1 MARVQQP
8 GTSDGGVSRRPSA
21 IAVPPRADMV
31 LLPIAILAVSTSGPL
46 MAAAA
51 APALA
56 VAMWRNVLATAVI
69 APFALLRHRAELAG
83 MTARE
88 RSLTFASGLLLALHF
103 ATWTPSL
110 RYTSV
115 ASATAIVCGQPIWV
129 ALIARATGHDV
140 PRRVWWGI
148 ALSLGSVIVLTGVD
162 FSLEPRAL
170 IGDLLAL
177 VGGIFSA
184 LYTVVGAEVRRT
196 VSTTSYTV
204 LCYGTSGLALLLIC
218 LVARVDITGF
228 SGKTWLQLLALTFGA
243 QLLGHSLINRV
254 LRTTSPTVVS
264 LALLFEVVGAAVIA
278 AIYLGQT
285 PPLAALP
292 AALLLLVGIGIVV
305 SSRPRDVEPS
315 IAAD

>member
-8 GTSDGGVSRRPSA
+8 GTSDAGASRPPSA
-21 IAVPPRADMV
+21 VAAPPRAD
-31 LLPIAILAVSTSGPL
+31 LLLMPIAILAVSTSGPL

-56 VAMWRNVLATAVI
+56 VALWRNLLATAVI
-69 APFALLRHRAELAG
+69 GPYALVRHRAELAA
-83 MTARE
+83 MSARE
-88 RSLTFASGLLLALHF
+88 RKWTFGAGLLLALHF

-115 ASATAIVCGQPIWV
+115 ASATAIVCSQPIWV
-129 ALIARATGHDV
+129 ALIARASGHDV
-140 PRRVWWGI
+140 PRRAWWGI
-148 ALSLGSVIVLTGVD
+148 GLSLVSVIVLTGVD

-177 VGGIFSA
+177 AGGVFSA
-184 LYTVVGAEVRRT
+184 LYTVAGAEVRRT
-196 VSTTSYTV
+196 VSTTSYTL
-204 LCYGTSGLALLLIC
+204 LCYGTSGLALLLTC
-218 LVARVDITGF
+218 LIARVDITGF

-292 AALLLLVGIGIVV
+292 AALLLLVGIAIVI
-305 SSRPRDVEPS
+305 SSRPRDVVPT

>member
-1 MARVQQP
+1 MAGVQQP
-8 GTSDGGVSRRPSA
+8 GTSDGEANRPPSA
-21 IAVPPRADMV
+21 IAAPPRAD
-31 LLPIAILAVSTSGPL
+31 LLLMPIAILAVSTSGPL

-56 VAMWRNVLATAVI
+56 VALWRNLLATAVI
-69 APFALLRHRAELAG
+69 GPYALVRHRAEIAA
-83 MTARE
+83 MSARE
-88 RSLTFASGLLLALHF
+88 RRWTVGAGLLLALHF

-129 ALIARATGHDV
+129 ALIARASGHYV
-140 PRRVWWGI
+140 PRRAWWGI
-148 ALSLGSVIVLTGVD
+148 ALALGSVIVLTGVD

-177 VGGIFSA
+177 VGGVFSA
-184 LYTVVGAEVRRT
+184 VYTVAGAEVRRT
-196 VSTTSYTV
+196 VSTTSYTL
-204 LCYGTSGLALLLIC
+204 LCYGTSAFALLVVC
-218 LVARVDITGF
+218 AVARVQITGF
-228 SGKTWLQLLALTFGA
+228 SGTTWLQLLALTAGA

-285 PPLAALP
+285 PPLAAVP
-292 AALLLLVGIGIVV
+292 AALLLLAGIAIVI
-305 SSRPRDVEPS
+305 SARPRDSEAT

>member
-1 MARVQQP
+1 MAGVQEP
-8 GTSDGGVSRRPSA
+8 GTSDAGASRPPSA
-21 IAVPPRADMV
+21 IAAPPRAD
-31 LLPIAILAVSTSGPL
+31 LLLMPIAILAVSTSGPL

-56 VAMWRNVLATAVI
+56 VALWRNLLATAVI
-69 APFALLRHRAELAG
+69 GPYALVRHRAEIAA
-83 MTARE
+83 MSVRE
-88 RSLTFASGLLLALHF
+88 RRWTVGAGLLLALHF

-115 ASATAIVCGQPIWV
+115 ASATALVCSQPIWV
-129 ALIARATGHDV
+129 ALIARASGHEV
-140 PRRVWWGI
+140 PRRAWWGI
-148 ALSLGSVIVLTGVD
+148 ALALVSVIVLTGVD

-170 IGDLLAL
+170 VGDLLAL
-177 VGGIFSA
+177 VGGMFSA
-184 LYTVVGAEVRRT
+184 VYTVAGAEVRRT
-196 VSTTSYTV
+196 VSTTSYTL
-204 LCYGTSGLALLLIC
+204 LCYGTSAFALLVFC
-218 LVARVDITGF
+218 FVGRVRITGF
-228 SGKTWLQLLALTFGA
+228 SGTTWLQLVALTAGA

-285 PPLAALP
+285 PPVAAVP
-292 AALLLLVGIGIVV
+292 AALLLLAGIAIVI
-305 SSRPRDVEPS
+305 SARPRDTEAT